1 MSTHGSMWNVK
12 DLGATGD
19 GVTLDT
25 AAINHAIE
33 SCAEAGGG
41 TVQFTAGVY
50 LSGTIHLKSHVTL
63 LFEAGAEL
71 LGSPVLDHYQELQ
84 AYHGQRWQRGLLLG
98 EDVED
103 VTLLGPGTINGDDV
117 YDIEGE
123 ENLRGPHAV
132 LMLHCKRVSIQN
144 LKVKNAANYAIR
156 ISECQRLDV
165 NGLQVTGG
173 WDGINM
179 WNCRDVTVFGSSFQ
193 TGDDALA
200 GGYWENVVIDNC
212 LLNSSCNGI
221 RLIGPAEHVSVHN
234 CLIKSPG
241 ASLHRTARRTN
252 SLAGM
257 QIAPGTW
264 MDTPGIVDDLRVSNV
279 TITGVR
285 TPFWIGIWGTD
296 TRIGHISFTDVTV
309 TGAGRVASVIEGTP
323 DHPIEAVTLRNV
335 SIETEGG
342 GTQQDAAQAFPAL
355 MIDKDPWNI
364 QPVAGL
370 YCHHVKRLT
379 LHDVR
384 LSHRAPEARSMLAC
398 HDVQTLELDGV
409 ALPEDAPTLALA
421 NVGLVQPINAGLP
434 SFRYMSLATAPKGRA
449 KQVTY
454 SDLAI
459 EPYSQEQ
466 YEAYTI
472 YGTAA
477 HPAFQPYLY
486 EHFTARALVL
496 DLGSAAVEEVVRLYV
511 DGVETARQ
519 TLALGPNEGRNV
531 VFSQAAPAPG
541 PHSIGIGPLAPHT
554 ITVLGGTPAPYQT
567 FANVDAAFR
576 GDGSRLYVRAGG
588 RNRMD
593 FNDDYGVI
601 YQKGALPEA
610 GTVIVKLE
618 QVDPGSGLRRARLGL
633 MVRNDITQPGMS
645 TGYVIMAASICN
657 GWAMEWDADG
667 DGKLEGHTEFAGYTQ
682 WPSWLKLEKH
692 GAIFSGSYSLD
703 GITWTQAGSVTLPSA
718 APVQDVGVFTSR
730 GMACFAD
737 WRIEKRD

>member
-1 MSTHGSMWNVK
+1 MSSHGNLWNVK
-12 DLGATGD
+12 DLGAHGD

-25 AAINHAIE
+25 AAINRAIQD
-33 SCAEAGGG
+33 CAAAGGG
-41 TVQFTAGVY
+41 TVRFPAGVY
-50 LSGTIHLKSHVTL
+50 LSGTVHLKSHVTL

-71 LGSPVLDHYQELQ
+71 LGSPALEHYEELQ

-103 VTLLGPGTINGDDV
+103 VALLGPGTINGADV

-132 LMLHCKRVSIQN
+132 LMHHCKRVSIRD
-144 LKVKNAANYAIR
+144 LAVKNAANYAVR
-156 ISECQRLDV
+156 ITDCQRLDV
-165 NGLQVTGG
+165 NGLKVTGG
-173 WDGINM
+173 WDGINF
-179 WNCRDVTVFGSSFQ
+179 WQCRDVSIFGCCLQ
-193 TGDDALA
+193 TGDDSLA

-212 LLNSSCNGI
+212 LLNPSCNGI

-234 CLIKSPG
+234 CLIKGPGTSP
-241 ASLHRTARRTN
+241 HRTARRTN
-252 SLAGM
+252 TLAGM

-264 MDTPGIVDDLRVSNV
+264 MDTPGLVDDLHVSNV

-309 TGAGRVASVIEGTP
+309 TGAGRVASVIEGLP
-323 DHPIEAVTLRNV
+323 DAPIDALVLRNV

-342 GTQQDAAQAFPAL
+342 GTPQDAAQPFPAL
-355 MIDKDPWNI
+355 MIDKDPWNV

-370 YCHHVKRLT
+370 YCHHVKHLT

-384 LSHRAPEARSMLAC
+384 LSHRAPEARPMLAC
-398 HDVQTLELDGV
+398 HDVQTLALDGL
-409 ALPEDAPTLALA
+409 ALPESALALA
-421 NVGLVQPINAGLP
+421 NVGLVQPINTGLP
-434 SFRYMSLATAPKGRA
+434 GLRYTHPATAPRVHA
-449 KQVTY
+449 QQVIY

-466 YEAYTI
+466 YQAYTI

-486 EHFTARALVL
+486 EHFSARALVL
-496 DLGSAAVEEVVRLYV
+496 NLGDAAVEEKVSLYV
-511 DGVETARQ
+511 DGVETASQ

-541 PHSIGIGPLAPHT
+541 LHSIGIGPLAAQT
-554 ITVLGGTPAPYQT
+554 LTVLGDVHAPYQA
-567 FANVDAAFR
+567 FANVEAAFR
-576 GDGSRLYVRAGG
+576 GGEGRLYVRAGG

-593 FNDDYGVI
+593 FNDDYGVA
-601 YQKGALPEA
+601 YLKGGLPQE
-610 GTVIVKLE
+610 GIVVVKLE

-633 MVRNDITQPGMS
+633 MVRNDMTQPGAS
-645 TGYVIMAASICN
+645 TGYVVMAASICN
-657 GWAMEWDADG
+657 GWALEWDANE

-692 GAIFSGSYSLD
+692 GATFSGAYSLD
-703 GITWTQAGSVTLPSA
+703 GSTWTQVGSVTLPSA
-718 APVQDVGVFTSR
+718 APAQDVGVFASR
-730 GMACFAD
+730 GMACFEG
-737 WRIEKRD
+737 WKIE

>member
-1 MSTHGSMWNVK
+1 MSSHGNLWNVT
-12 DLGATGD
+12 DLGAHGD

-25 AAINHAIE
+25 AAINRAIQD
-33 SCAEAGGG
+33 CAAAGGG
-41 TVQFTAGVY
+41 TVRFPAGVY
-50 LSGTIHLKSHVTL
+50 LSGTVHLRSHVTL

-71 LGSPVLDHYQELQ
+71 LGSPALEHYEGLQ

-98 EDVED
+98 EDVEN
-103 VTLLGPGTINGDDV
+103 VALLGPGTINGADV

-132 LMLHCKRVSIQN
+132 LMHHCKRVSIRD
-144 LKVKNAANYAIR
+144 LAVKNAANYAVR
-156 ISECQRLDV
+156 ITDCQRLDV
-165 NGLQVTGG
+165 NGLKVTGG
-173 WDGINM
+173 WDGINF
-179 WNCRDVTVFGSSFQ
+179 WQCRDVSIFGCCLQ
-193 TGDDALA
+193 TGDDSLA

-212 LLNSSCNGI
+212 LLNPSCNGI

-234 CLIKSPG
+234 CLIKGPGTSP
-241 ASLHRTARRTN
+241 HRTARRTN
-252 SLAGM
+252 TLAGM

-264 MDTPGIVDDLRVSNV
+264 MDTPGLVDDLHVSNV

-309 TGAGRVASVIEGTP
+309 TGAGRVASVIEGLP
-323 DHPIEAVTLRNV
+323 DAPIDALVLRNV

-342 GTQQDAAQAFPAL
+342 GTPQDAAQPFPAL
-355 MIDKDPWNI
+355 MIDKDPWNV

-370 YCHHVKRLT
+370 YCHHVKHLT

-384 LSHRAPEARSMLAC
+384 LSHRAPEARPMLAC
-398 HDVQTLELDGV
+398 HDVQTLALDGL
-409 ALPEDAPTLALA
+409 ALPESAPSLALA
-421 NVGLVQPINAGLP
+421 NVGLVQPINTGLP
-434 SFRYMSLATAPKGRA
+434 GLRYTHPATAPRA
-449 KQVTY
+449 HAQQVIY

-466 YEAYTI
+466 YQAYTI

-486 EHFTARALVL
+486 EHFSARALVL
-496 DLGSAAVEEVVRLYV
+496 NLGDAAVEEKVSLYV
-511 DGVETARQ
+511 DGVETASQ

-541 PHSIGIGPLAPHT
+541 LHSIGIGPLAAQT
-554 ITVLGGTPAPYQT
+554 LTVLGDVHAPYQA
-567 FANVDAAFR
+567 FANVEAAFR
-576 GDGSRLYVRAGG
+576 SGEGRLYVRAGG

-593 FNDDYGVI
+593 FNDDYGVA
-601 YQKGALPEA
+601 YLKGGLPEE
-610 GTVIVKLE
+610 GTVVVKLE

-633 MVRNDITQPGMS
+633 MVRNDMTQPGAS
-645 TGYVIMAASICN
+645 TGYVVMAASICN
-657 GWAMEWDADG
+657 GWALEWDANE

-682 WPSWLKLEKH
+682 SPSWLKLEKH
-692 GAIFSGSYSLD
+692 GTTFSGAYSLD
-703 GITWTQAGSVTLPSA
+703 GSTWTQVGSVTLPSA
-718 APVQDVGVFTSR
+718 APAQDVGVFASR
-730 GMACFAD
+730 GMACFEG
-737 WRIEKRD
+737 WRIE